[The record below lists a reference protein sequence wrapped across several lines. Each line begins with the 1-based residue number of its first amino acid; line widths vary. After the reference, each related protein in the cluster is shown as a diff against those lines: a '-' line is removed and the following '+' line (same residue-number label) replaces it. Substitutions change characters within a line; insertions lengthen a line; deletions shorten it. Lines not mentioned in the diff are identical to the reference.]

1 MSMYEI
7 SGESVLIP
15 GLDGAF
21 TRRSLGESP
30 QIPVLCGG
38 YCWTCGNY
46 SPNPGCRKEADL
58 RIPFESVCPKYWNE
72 LLKWELIK

>member
-1 MSMYEI
+1 
-7 SGESVLIP
+7 
-15 GLDGAF
+15 
-21 TRRSLGESP
+21 
-30 QIPVLCGG
+30 VLCGG

-58 RIPFESVCPKYWNE
+58 RIPFESACPKYWNE